1 LYSHMYMLC
10 EFPGCHIRMPVRV
23 QKNAA
28 TRSKLSHPASGDHAT
43 RLSGIRMLKKIVVI
57 NSKGG
62 CGKTT
67 LSTNLAGYYAA
78 NGYPAA
84 LFDYD
89 PQDSAARWLNHRSSE
104 LPPIHGVAAAHAPA
118 EGITRSFQ
126 LRLPPETQ
134 RLVLDTPASLKRMEL
149 IEILRNATAIIVP
162 ILPSTIDS
170 HVTAN
175 FVQDLR
181 TEIRMHAPNAPVAI
195 VANRVRRN
203 TRAFHALLGFLE
215 ARDMTPVT
223 CLRDSQNY
231 VHAAAGGVGIHE
243 MKSNLT
249 RIDREHWQP
258 LIDWLESP
266 QGHAGITPE
275 IQRVTA

>member
-1 LYSHMYMLC
+1 
-10 EFPGCHIRMPVRV
+10 
-23 QKNAA
+23 
-28 TRSKLSHPASGDHAT
+28 
-43 RLSGIRMLKKIVVI
+43 MLKKIVVI

-78 NGYPAA
+78 NGYPSA

-89 PQDSAARWLNHRSSE
+89 PQDSAARWLKQRSPE
-104 LPPIHGVAAAHAPA
+104 LPLIHGVAAAHAPP

-126 LRLPPETQ
+126 MRLPAETM

-149 IEILRNATAIIVP
+149 IEILRNAAAIIVP

-170 HVTAN
+170 HVTAA
-175 FVQDLR
+175 FIQGLR
-181 TEIRMHAPNAPVAI
+181 AEIRLHAPAAPVAI

-203 TRAFHALLGFLE
+203 TRSFHSLLHFLA
-215 ARDMTPVT
+215 ARDMSPVT

-231 VHAAAGGVGIHE
+231 VHASAEGVGIHE
-243 MKSNLT
+243 LKSNLT

-258 LIDWLESP
+258 LLDWLEKP
-266 QGHAGITPE
+266 HIHAEVTAE
-275 IQRVTA
+275 KQRVTA

>member
-1 LYSHMYMLC
+1 
-10 EFPGCHIRMPVRV
+10 
-23 QKNAA
+23 
-28 TRSKLSHPASGDHAT
+28 
-43 RLSGIRMLKKIVVI
+43 MLKKIVVI

-78 NGYPAA
+78 NGYPTV
-84 LFDYD
+84 LHDYD
-89 PQDSAARWLNHRSSE
+89 PQDSAARWLQQRNGE
-104 LPPIHGVAAAHAPA
+104 LPRIHGVAAAHAPA
-118 EGITRSFQ
+118 AGITRSFQ
-126 LRLPPETQ
+126 MRLPPETQ

-175 FVQDLR
+175 FIQELQA
-181 TEIRMHAPNAPVAI
+181 EIRMHAPAAPIAV

-203 TRAFHALLGFLE
+203 TRAFHALLHFLE

-231 VHAAAGGVGIHE
+231 VHAAAAGVGIHE
-243 MKSNLT
+243 LQSNHT
-249 RIDREHWQP
+249 RVDREHWQP
-258 LIDWLESP
+258 LLDWLETPHSHTDLSP
-266 QGHAGITPE
+266 E
-275 IQRVTA
+275 KQRFTA

>member
-1 LYSHMYMLC
+1 
-10 EFPGCHIRMPVRV
+10 
-23 QKNAA
+23 
-28 TRSKLSHPASGDHAT
+28 
-43 RLSGIRMLKKIVVI
+43 MLKKIVVI

-78 NGYPAA
+78 NGYAAA
-84 LFDYD
+84 LYDYD
-89 PQDSAARWLNHRSSE
+89 PQDSAIRWLRQRSSAMA
-104 LPPIHGVAAAHAPA
+104 PIHGVAAAHAPDN
-118 EGITRSFQ
+118 GITRSFQ
-126 LRLPPETQ
+126 MRLPPETR

-149 IEILRNATAIIVP
+149 IEILRNAAAIVVP

-175 FVQDLR
+175 FIDDLKA
-181 TEIRMHAPNAPVAI
+181 EIRMHAPAAPVAI

-203 TRAFHALLGFLE
+203 TRAFDDLLRFLE
-215 ARDMTPVT
+215 LRELVPLT

-231 VHAAAGGVGIHE
+231 VQAAAEGVGIHE
-243 MKSNLT
+243 LKSTHT

-258 LIDWLESP
+258 LIDWLEAPHNLTSEL
-266 QGHAGITPE
+266 TPE
-275 IQRVTA
+275 KQRVSA

>member
-1 LYSHMYMLC
+1 
-10 EFPGCHIRMPVRV
+10 
-23 QKNAA
+23 
-28 TRSKLSHPASGDHAT
+28 
-43 RLSGIRMLKKIVVI
+43 MLKKIVVI

-67 LSTNLAGYYAA
+67 LSTNLAGDYAA
-78 NGYPAA
+78 NGYPSA

-89 PQDSAARWLNHRSSE
+89 PQDSAARWLNQRSSA
-104 LPPIHGVAAAHAPA
+104 LPRIYGVAAAHAPA

-126 LRLPPETQ
+126 MRLPPETQ

-149 IEILRNATAIIVP
+149 IEILRNAAAIIVP

-170 HVTAN
+170 HVTAD
-175 FVQDLR
+175 FIQDLR
-181 TEIRMHAPNAPVAI
+181 AEIRIHAPAAPVAI

-203 TRAFHALLGFLE
+203 THAFQALLRFLE

-231 VHAAAGGVGIHE
+231 VHATAEGIGIHE
-243 MKSNLT
+243 LKANLT

-258 LIDWLESP
+258 LIDWLETP
-266 QGHAGITPE
+266 HGHAGITPE
-275 IQRVTA
+275 KQCVTA

>member
-1 LYSHMYMLC
+1 
-10 EFPGCHIRMPVRV
+10 
-23 QKNAA
+23 
-28 TRSKLSHPASGDHAT
+28 
-43 RLSGIRMLKKIVVI
+43 MLKKIVVI

-89 PQDSAARWLNHRSSE
+89 PQDSAARWLDHRSAE
-104 LPPIHGVAAAHAPA
+104 LPAIHGVAAAHAPA
-118 EGITRSFQ
+118 GGITRSFQ
-126 LRLPPETQ
+126 MRLPPETQ

-149 IEILRNATAIIVP
+149 IEILRNAAAVIVP
-162 ILPSTIDS
+162 VLPSAIDA

-175 FVQDLR
+175 FIQDLR
-181 TEIRMHAPNAPVAI
+181 TEIRMHAPAAPVAI

-203 TRAFHALLGFLE
+203 TRAFHTLLDFLA

-231 VHAAAGGVGIHE
+231 INAAAEGVGIHE
-243 MKSNLT
+243 LKSNQT

-266 QGHAGITPE
+266 QHHTETIRVKQ
-275 IQRVTA
+275 IVTA

>member
-1 LYSHMYMLC
+1 
-10 EFPGCHIRMPVRV
+10 
-23 QKNAA
+23 
-28 TRSKLSHPASGDHAT
+28 
-43 RLSGIRMLKKIVVI
+43 MLKKIVVI

-78 NGYPAA
+78 SGYPTA
-84 LFDYD
+84 LYDYD
-89 PQDSAARWLNHRSSE
+89 PQDSAARWLQQRAAE
-104 LPPIHGVAAAHAPA
+104 LPRIHGVAAAHAPA
-118 EGITRSFQ
+118 DGITRSFQ
-126 LRLPPETQ
+126 MRLPPETQ

-170 HVTAN
+170 YVTVN
-175 FVQDLR
+175 FIQDLQA
-181 TEIRMHAPNAPVAI
+181 EIRMHAPAAPVAV

-203 TRAFHALLGFLE
+203 TRAFHALLQFLQ
-215 ARDMTPVT
+215 ARDMAPVT

-231 VHAAAGGVGIHE
+231 VHAAAEGAGIHE
-243 MKSNLT
+243 LNLNLT

-258 LIDWLESP
+258 LIDWLE
-266 QGHAGITPE
+266 TPHNHTSISQE
-275 IQRVTA
+275 RQCVTA

>member
-1 LYSHMYMLC
+1 
-10 EFPGCHIRMPVRV
+10 
-23 QKNAA
+23 
-28 TRSKLSHPASGDHAT
+28 
-43 RLSGIRMLKKIVVI
+43 MLKKIVVI

-78 NGYPAA
+78 NGYPTA
-84 LFDYD
+84 LYDYD
-89 PQDSAARWLNHRSSE
+89 PQDSAARWLQQRTGE
-104 LPPIHGVAAAHAPA
+104 LPRIHGVAAAHAPA
-118 EGITRSFQ
+118 AGITRSFQ
-126 LRLPPETQ
+126 MRLPPETQ

-170 HVTAN
+170 HVTVN
-175 FVQDLR
+175 FIQDLQA
-181 TEIRMHAPNAPVAI
+181 EIRMHAPAAPIAV

-203 TRAFHALLGFLE
+203 TRAFHALLDFLG
-215 ARDMTPVT
+215 ARDLTPVT

-243 MKSNLT
+243 LNANLT

-266 QGHAGITPE
+266 RDHAGITPE
-275 IQRVTA
+275 KQCVTA

>member
-1 LYSHMYMLC
+1 M
-10 EFPGCHIRMPVRV
+10 F
-23 QKNAA
+23 
-28 TRSKLSHPASGDHAT
+28 
-43 RLSGIRMLKKIVVI
+43 KKIVVI

-78 NGYPAA
+78 NGYPTA
-84 LFDYD
+84 LYDYD
-89 PQDSAARWLNHRSSE
+89 PQDSAARWLQQRSGE
-104 LPPIHGVAAAHAPA
+104 MPRIHGVAAAHAPA
-118 EGITRSFQ
+118 QGITRSFQ
-126 LRLPPETQ
+126 MRLPPETQ

-149 IEILRNATAIIVP
+149 IEILRNAAAIIVP

-170 HVTAN
+170 HVTVN
-175 FVQDLR
+175 FVQDLQA
-181 TEIRMHAPNAPVAI
+181 EIRMHAPAAPVAV

-203 TRAFHALLGFLE
+203 TRAFHALLQFLE

-231 VHAAAGGVGIHE
+231 VHASAEGAGIHE
-243 MKSNLT
+243 LKSNLT

-258 LIDWLESP
+258 LIDWLETPHS
-266 QGHAGITPE
+266 HAGISPE
-275 IQRVTA
+275 KQRVTA

>member
-1 LYSHMYMLC
+1 
-10 EFPGCHIRMPVRV
+10 
-23 QKNAA
+23 
-28 TRSKLSHPASGDHAT
+28 
-43 RLSGIRMLKKIVVI
+43 MLKKIVVI

-78 NGYPAA
+78 NGYPTA

-89 PQDSAARWLNHRSSE
+89 PQDSAARWLKQRAAE
-104 LPPIHGVAAAHAPA
+104 LPRIHGVAAAHAPA

-126 LRLPPETQ
+126 MRLPPETQ

-149 IEILRNATAIIVP
+149 IEILRNAAAIIVP

-175 FVQDLR
+175 FIQDLQA
-181 TEIRMHAPNAPVAI
+181 EIRMHAPAAPVAI

-203 TRAFHALLGFLE
+203 TRALSALLQFLE
-215 ARDMTPVT
+215 TRDMSPVT

-231 VHAAAGGVGIHE
+231 VHAAAAGAGIHE
-243 MKSNLT
+243 LKPNLT

-258 LIDWLESP
+258 LVDWLETPHS
-266 QGHAGITPE
+266 HAGMSSQQ
-275 IQRVTA
+275 QRVTA

>member
-1 LYSHMYMLC
+1 
-10 EFPGCHIRMPVRV
+10 
-23 QKNAA
+23 
-28 TRSKLSHPASGDHAT
+28 
-43 RLSGIRMLKKIVVI
+43 MLKKIVVI

-78 NGYPAA
+78 NGYPTA
-84 LFDYD
+84 LYDYD
-89 PQDSAARWLNHRSSE
+89 PQDSAARWLQQRTGE
-104 LPPIHGVAAAHAPA
+104 LPRIHGVAAAHAPEA
-118 EGITRSFQ
+118 GITRSFQ
-126 LRLPPETQ
+126 MRLPPETE

-170 HVTAN
+170 HVTVN
-175 FVQDLR
+175 FIRDLQA
-181 TEIRMHAPNAPVAI
+181 EIRMHAPAAPVAV

-203 TRAFHALLGFLE
+203 TRAFHDLLDFLQ

-231 VHAAAGGVGIHE
+231 VHAAAAGVGIHE
-243 MKSNLT
+243 LQSNLT
-249 RIDREHWQP
+249 RVDREHWQP
-258 LIDWLESP
+258 LLDWLEAPHSHSDISP
-266 QGHAGITPE
+266 E
-275 IQRVTA
+275 KQRFTA

>member
-1 LYSHMYMLC
+1 
-10 EFPGCHIRMPVRV
+10 
-23 QKNAA
+23 
-28 TRSKLSHPASGDHAT
+28 
-43 RLSGIRMLKKIVVI
+43 MLKKIVVI

-78 NGYPAA
+78 NGYPTA
-84 LFDYD
+84 LYDYD
-89 PQDSAARWLNHRSSE
+89 PQDSAARWLQQRSGE
-104 LPPIHGVAAAHAPA
+104 QPRIHGVAAAHAPA
-118 EGITRSFQ
+118 QGITRSFQ
-126 LRLPPETQ
+126 MRLPPETQ

-149 IEILRNATAIIVP
+149 IEILRNAAAVIVP

-170 HVTAN
+170 HVTVN
-175 FVQDLR
+175 FIRDLQA
-181 TEIRMHAPNAPVAI
+181 EIRMHAPAAPVAV

-203 TRAFHALLGFLE
+203 TRAFHALLQFLE

-231 VHAAAGGVGIHE
+231 VHASAEGAGIHE
-243 MKSNLT
+243 LKSNHT

-266 QGHAGITPE
+266 HSHTGISPE
-275 IQRVTA
+275 KQRITA

>member
-1 LYSHMYMLC
+1 
-10 EFPGCHIRMPVRV
+10 
-23 QKNAA
+23 
-28 TRSKLSHPASGDHAT
+28 
-43 RLSGIRMLKKIVVI
+43 MLKKIVVI

-78 NGYPAA
+78 NGYPTA
-84 LFDYD
+84 LYDYD
-89 PQDSAARWLNHRSSE
+89 PQDSAARWLQQRSGE
-104 LPPIHGVAAAHAPA
+104 MPRIHGVAAAHAPA
-118 EGITRSFQ
+118 QGVTRSFQ
-126 LRLPPETQ
+126 MRLPPETQ

-149 IEILRNATAIIVP
+149 IEILRNAAAIIVP

-170 HVTAN
+170 HVTVN

-181 TEIRMHAPNAPVAI
+181 TEIRLHAPAAPVAV

-203 TRAFHALLGFLE
+203 TRAFHALLQFLE

-231 VHAAAGGVGIHE
+231 VHAAAAGVGIHE
-243 MKSNLT
+243 LQSNLT
-249 RIDREHWQP
+249 RVDREHWQP
-258 LIDWLESP
+258 LLDWLEAP
-266 QGHAGITPE
+266 HGNTDIPPE
-275 IQRVTA
+275 KQRFTA